1 MRGMVVVMEDLE
13 DPVDGSDV
21 RKVAMAAIGSEE
33 EEEVGGDMVIVA
45 VITVDAVVMVTR

>member
-1 MRGMVVVMEDLE
+1 MRGMVVTEEDLE

-21 RKVAMAAIGSEE
+21 RKVAMAAIGLE
-33 EEEVGGDMVIVA
+33 EEEVGDDMVIVA